1 MADNQKPSITSDDIG
16 ARLAASIIE
25 KALGVP
31 VSPEECK
38 SLRHSYDV
46 LEKGDKGEEGECG
59 CTCSES
65 QIAFDDIAKH
75 DYEMYSALKK
85 AGFRECDAIRIL
97 IAHITA

>member
-1 MADNQKPSITSDDIG
+1 MADNQKPSNTLDDIS
-16 ARLAASIIE
+16 ARWAASIIE

-38 SLRHSYDV
+38 SLRHS
-46 LEKGDKGEEGECG
+46 GEEGECG

-75 DYEMYSALKK
+75 DYEMYRALKK
-85 AGFRECDAIRIL
+85 AGFKECDAMRIL